1 MKIDNPYN
9 NTLKDNTTSTGNPGI
24 LRAYNYPIFG
34 DVAEFMHRKTSKFH
48 IRAKN
53 LPPTDP

>member
-9 NTLKDNTTSTGNPGI
+9 NTLKHNTTSLGHPGI
-24 LRAYNYPIFG
+24 LRTFNYPIFG
-34 DVAEFMHRKTSKFH
+34 DIAKFMHRKTSKLF

-53 LPPTDP
+53 LPPTDL